1 MSKECENGNCDFRTV
16 GNEDIDKCPIC
27 GANLRFTRSG
37 LFMEQIRVI
46 KEMREEDR
54 KNGRADKH
62 IRYIRPRYMVWEN
75 VCGAFSSNGG
85 EDFRAVLEETA
96 KVADKDAVIPRPE
109 NGKWS
114 YSGCIVGNG
123 WSIAWRTHDAQYWG
137 VPQRRKRICL
147 VADFDGDTAG
157 KILFDVQ
164 LRGEAEYAEAFKI
177 VADIRAE
184 SRSEVQSVSEG
195 VSRDT
200 EQGKTERKGTSA
212 DVEGSVGETGDSAVD
227 ATHALSFQ
235 ERAGKPGGGKGILIQ
250 EEKTGSLSTLCNQS
264 VCCDGAEGINGDVA
278 GTLDASYY
286 KGCGERQGVEREVVC
301 CLNDQGGE
309 VMGVS
314 EEVTG
319 ALRAQEHGHQPV
331 VYGISAYDSN
341 SMKSSNPHSGI
352 YEADT
357 SRTLDLN
364 GGSPACNQGG
374 MAVVQCGKAVES
386 HAQDARYN
394 VGDVNQPLSAN
405 MEHDPA
411 NGGLVLQNNDVIC
424 IDQGAGK
431 SGANVSVEQTPT
443 LSTTHGGEPVICI
456 EGNGSRESHRGDGY
470 SESETMYTLNTVEQH
485 AVCIGNGQVDQLK
498 ESEKVGALNC
508 MHDQQAILTYGLD
521 RASFNQGVNAQYDF
535 SVDEELA
542 APLVARGPGG
552 AAVFSRE

>member
-164 LRGEAEYAEAFKI
+164 LRGEAEYTDTFKT
-177 VADIRAE
+177 VSDIGTE
-184 SRSEVQSVSEG
+184 SRSEVQPFSES

-200 EQGKTERKGTSA
+200 EQGETERKGTSA

-235 ERAGKPGGGKGILIQ
+235 ERAGKPGGGKRILIQ

-264 VCCDGAEGINGDVA
+264 VCCDGSEEIISSDREIA
-278 GTLDASYY
+278 GTLDVSYY
-286 KGCGERQGVEREVVC
+286 KGCGTRRGRERTIV
-301 CLNDQGGE
+301 LNDQGGE

-314 EEVTG
+314 EEVSG

-352 YEADT
+352 YKADT
-357 SRTLDLN
+357 SRTLDMN

-374 MAVVQCGKAVES
+374 MAVVQCG
-386 HAQDARYN
+386 
-394 VGDVNQPLSAN
+394 
-405 MEHDPA
+405 
-411 NGGLVLQNNDVIC
+411 NNDVIC

-470 SESETMYTLNTVEQH
+470 SESQTMYTLNTVEQH

-498 ESEKVGALNC
+498 ESDKVGALNC

-521 RASFNQGVNAQYDF
+521 RASFNQGENAQFDF

-552 AAVFSRE
+552 